1 MFRLEPFCTR
11 RGQDVRIDFF
21 FFSFISSIYD
31 PLPPAKET
39 DLTGYSQAVVW
50 CQERERKEHELTQ
63 ILPEGE
69 EREIRKPEAPA

>member
-1 MFRLEPFCTR
+1 MS
-11 RGQDVRIDFF
+11 GQIFF

-69 EREIRKPEAPA
+69 EREIRKPEAPAQGNGKGASCWA